1 MVIRYVA
8 RFSFVGLED
17 ILVISYA
24 AVGFFFNFFV
34 GWMITAL

>member
-1 MVIRYVA
+1 MVIRYVP

-24 AVGFFFNFFV
+24 AVGFFF
-34 GWMITAL
+34 